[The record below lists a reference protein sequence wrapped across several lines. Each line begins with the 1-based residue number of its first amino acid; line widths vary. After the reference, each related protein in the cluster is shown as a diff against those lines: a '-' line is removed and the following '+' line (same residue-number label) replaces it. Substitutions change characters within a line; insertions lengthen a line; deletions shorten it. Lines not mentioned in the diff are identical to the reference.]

1 MSKKE
6 LDAGLVDWSI
16 ASTQVG
22 TPTMV
27 LLPARNYH
35 FRILEGEHI
44 ITIPRKGTYHELD
57 AKFFAKEDG
66 DFNLLDEVNSLMY
79 LPAITKVLFAVK
91 KYPDLK
97 SNQLFAPLAL
107 RFNKDTVDILGQ
119 VIEML
124 QPPSQADDVTVA

>member
-6 LDAGLVDWSI
+6 LSAGLIDWTT

-27 LLPARNYH
+27 LLPARNYY
-35 FRILEGEHI
+35 FRILKEEYV
-44 ITIPRKGTYHELD
+44 ITIPREGTYHELD
-57 AKFFAKEDG
+57 DKFFAEEDG
-66 DFNLLDEVNSLMY
+66 KFCLLDETSNLMY
-79 LPAITKVLFAVK
+79 LPSITKVLFAVK

-97 SNQLFAPLAL
+97 GNQLFAPLAL
-107 RFNKDTVDILGQ
+107 RFNKDTVDVLGQ

-124 QPPSQADDVTVA
+124 QPPKNEDVTLI